1 MALEGAYLDA
11 YNAIVKP
18 DQIIPVTRYL
28 IEHWPGDLDPIGTWL
43 LIELRQR
50 CRIHAHRRD
59 EKEGKPVE
67 DRNWWRGKQ
76 SFLANAIHVRR
87 KTVRAKLNDSDH
99 PIQHFILDR
108 KGGRRFSQRSGR
120 SVPLSYR
127 HTITMDDPLSLAHQ
141 AALRSLLVAR
151 AGELPDVL
159 RESVELQNGGLYS
172 LLNQHGGGQT
182 HDCWLPTVGDVVRD
196 IHGLAITRQ
205 GEIARLC
212 SELNDCIIRPD
223 LRVLVPWYF
232 REKWLPR
239 LGHRRA
245 LMILALRA
253 RCFFDKEKGIDRNKI
268 VVNWAQLRE
277 QLGVQ
282 ETQMRQLR
290 YHPDLPKFY
299 KVLEEA
305 RGRKPARVKV
315 GMRRIPLVPGDEELY
330 RRLVTQQGPYAID
343 PETGQMDMLAALAKK
358 EPGRSATDE
367 TESESEK
374 PLAFYPFG
382 TEEGTEKKPLTF
394 HPFGTAE
401 PLTFSTKPLTFS
413 AKPLTFYPQTSIALI
428 ALLAPAGGSSSIA
441 PAGPKTAA
449 AAADALNLLSLSQFR
464 EREDGSSEIKIPAEW
479 AAALKRVDANRKR
492 VSVLIDMARKL
503 GLVGADQAVDRRQLG
518 RLIGRSGGGRVGAR
532 TLAAAIWYMAIVGPE
547 VIAEQAN
554 LLAESNTPTETII
567 AEQADSVDVERTPA
581 KAVAGQAGSV
591 GVSPL
596 VVAGQVDRGGV
607 GTVALSPWASGPR
620 AEQAGCDAAALTTAG
635 QAGQGVAD
643 VAMLLDRL
651 GIEEGDNRAR
661 IEATTTYAEVLDWV
675 LYTTTQPGVKKPT
688 AYLVSRL
695 VKGHP
700 PPECS
705 GELAELPPETIVLF
719 RRAVRY
725 GGPYRR
731 TIPRHLEGLFRAWER
746 QFPLQDPGSSGPS
759 PWSFGPGTKGTE
771 DGDDGLT
778 GLLGCVEVEP
788 GKAWRDACNAL
799 SGQLPTED
807 LVVLRQCKV
816 SGSAGWQE
824 QAEILVY
831 PQDPAAYEVVKT
843 HLTAAH
849 EALTE
854 AGIYH
859 RLEIVN
865 PEDTAYLDVVR
876 RSSSEDPSMADD
888 REGASRW
895 QPDVG

>member
-1 MALEGAYLDA
+1 MTHPIPLPDAFTALEGAYLDA

-18 DQIIPVTRYL
+18 DQIIPVSRYL
-28 IEHWPGDLDPIGTWL
+28 LNYWIGDLDPIGTWL

-50 CRIHAHRRD
+50 CRTHAHRQGASAQGRD
-59 EKEGKPVE
+59 
-67 DRNWWRGKQ
+67 WWRGKQ
-76 SFLANAIHVRR
+76 SFLASAICADR
-87 KTVRAKLNDSDH
+87 KTVIDKLNKENHH

-108 KGGRRFSQRSGR
+108 KGGRRFSQRAGR

-127 HTITMDDPLSLAHQ
+127 YIVALDDPLAPLHQ
-141 AALRSLLVAR
+141 AVLRSLLVVR
-151 AGELPDVL
+151 TEKLPGFLQELGEL
-159 RESVELQNGGLYS
+159 ENGDIYE
-172 LLNQHGGGQT
+172 LLNQHGEGQT
-182 HDCWLPTVGDVVRD
+182 HDRWLPTVGDVVRD
-196 IHGLAITRQ
+196 IHGRHITQ
-205 GEIARLC
+205 QEEIARLC
-212 SELNDCIIRPD
+212 SELNGNITRPD
-223 LRVLVPWYF
+223 LVVLMPWYF
-232 REKWLPR
+232 RDKWLHR
-239 LGHRRA
+239 LKHRRA
-245 LMILALRA
+245 LMILVLRS
-253 RCFFDKEKGIDRNKI
+253 RCFHDEEKGVDRNEI
-268 VVNWAQLRE
+268 EVNWTQLRE
-277 QLGVQ
+277 QLGI
-282 ETQMRQLR
+282 EKSQMHRLR
-290 YHPDLPKFY
+290 DHPDLLKFY
-299 KVLEEA
+299 EVLDEA
-305 RGRKPARVKV
+305 AGRKPAKVRV
-315 GMRRIPLVPGDEELY
+315 GIRRIPLVLEDEELY

-343 PETGQMDMLAALAKK
+343 PETGQMHMLTAL
-358 EPGRSATDE
+358 
-367 TESESEK
+367 SEAEK
-374 PLAFYPFG
+374 PS
-382 TEEGTEKKPLTF
+382 
-394 HPFGTAE
+394 H
-401 PLTFSTKPLTFS
+401 FSTFGKEGEAEKPSHFSTFGK
-413 AKPLTFYPQTSIALI
+413 AKPPHFSPKPSRFSPKLSHFSTQTSIALI

-449 AAADALNLLSLSQFR
+449 ADASNLLSLSQFR

-479 AAALKRVDANRKR
+479 ADALKRVDANRKR

-503 GLVGADQAVDRRQLG
+503 GLVGADQSVNRRQLG
-518 RLIGRSGGGRVGAR
+518 RLIGRSGGGRIGAR
-532 TLAAAIWYMAIVGPE
+532 TLAAAIWHTAIVGPE
-547 VIAEQAN
+547 VVAEQAN

-567 AEQADSVDVERTPA
+567 AEQADSADVERTPA
-581 KAVAGQAGSV
+581 KAIAGQAGSV

-824 QAEILVY
+824 QAEVLVY